1 MIVVII
7 SWLLIF
13 YMISVTGI
21 VAKKSLKL
29 TDDPTFILLY
39 GIIFQTLFIGIF
51 AFFYKI
57 GSHFFITNCC
67 LVVFASFFIRNELKL
82 FISSLFTTFSLKSK
96 VIFSL
101 FIVLVALK
109 SAQLPSI
116 FDNETYYIQTIKWL
130 NEFGYIKG
138 IANVHP
144 FLAQC
149 SFWHVFQSGFNY
161 SFISD
166 SFNDVNGLLLIIGIY
181 YFFQKYNTQP
191 NLYLIVNSLFLVVY
205 FQFIDAPSPDLP
217 ILVFLSI
224 FFNEFIFNNL
234 DTRKRKSLF
243 LFLIFLVFIKLT
255 IAPLLLLL
263 YFILDKEKKII
274 VFAIC
279 TGLIFG
285 ITWIIKNLIITGYP
299 LFPLSLF
306 DFNFDWKLPIESMN
320 YMYKNINNLGY
331 AENVSIAHDYSLLEK
346 LNFWIHLKGING
358 FFNSSIII
366 LLFLTP
372 FTKLYKSIKNFK
384 ILYFVLLIHFVFL
397 LVTSPQYR
405 FFLPT
410 IICLGTVLI
419 YDVLMRINFSN
430 NAIIISLSILLINFS
445 LFFDLKN
452 ISINEKFN
460 INCVIYLSSN
470 SKHNSSRFKEK
481 SIGNFKFYDPN
492 LPNLYETSNGKLP
505 CVNNKLFEFY
515 TFYPQQRTSNIKDGF
530 YAKKIEDD

>member
-1 MIVVII
+1 M
-7 SWLLIF
+7 
-13 YMISVTGI
+13 
-21 VAKKSLKL
+21 
-29 TDDPTFILLY
+29 
-39 GIIFQTLFIGIF
+39 
-51 AFFYKI
+51 
-57 GSHFFITNCC
+57 
-67 LVVFASFFIRNELKL
+67 
-82 FISSLFTTFSLKSK
+82 
-96 VIFSL
+96 
-101 FIVLVALK
+101 
-109 SAQLPSI
+109 
-116 FDNETYYIQTIKWL
+116 
-130 NEFGYIKG
+130 
-138 IANVHP
+138 
-144 FLAQC
+144 
-149 SFWHVFQSGFNY
+149 
-161 SFISD
+161 
-166 SFNDVNGLLLIIGIY
+166 NGLLLIIGIY

-191 NLYLIVNSLFLVVY
+191 NLYLVVNSLFLVVY
-205 FQFIDAPSPDLP
+205 FQFTDAPSPDLP

-224 FFNEFIFNNL
+224 FFNEFIFNSL

-255 IAPLLLLL
+255 IIPLLLLL

-331 AENVSIAHDYSLLEK
+331 AENVSIKHDYTLLEK
-346 LNFWIHLKGING
+346 LNFWIHLKGINR
-358 FFNSSIII
+358 FFNYGIIV
-366 LLFLTP
+366 LLIVTP

-410 IICLGTVLI
+410 IIGLGTVLI
-419 YDVLMRINFSN
+419 YDVLKRINFSK
-430 NAIIISLSILLINFS
+430 NAIIISISLLLINFS

-460 INCVIYLSSN
+460 INCVIYPSSISN
-470 SKHNSSRFKEK
+470 HISPIFKEK

-505 CVNNKLFEFY
+505 CVNKKLFEFY
-515 TFYPQQRTSNIKDGF
+515 KFYPQQRTSNIKDGF
-530 YAKKIEDD
+530 YAKKIEND